1 MPYPK
6 ATEDDVASFWEHG
19 FIVVPDAIDPVEL
32 DMLMAH
38 CDEILEKKETMA
50 FDWAWEKGTP
60 RDKREFKIVQASP
73 TRYWPEIG
81 QSNFRMWAIEYRERA
96 DAQAARV
103 LVRPVSREAARQ
115 QRADR
120 WHQDEGYWG
129 RNLDERGITCWMPL
143 HDVDVGNGCMHFI
156 DGGHKVGVLPHR

>member
-6 ATEDDVASFWEHG
+6 ATKNDVASFWEHG

-32 DMLMAH
+32 DVLMTH

-81 QSNFRMWAIEYRERA
+81 QSKFRLWAIEYASALMRMI
-96 DAQAARV
+96 
-103 LVRPVSREAARQ
+103 PS
-115 QRADR
+115 
-120 WHQDEGYWG
+120 
-129 RNLDERGITCWMPL
+129 P
-143 HDVDVGNGCMHFI
+143 
-156 DGGHKVGVLPHR
+156 